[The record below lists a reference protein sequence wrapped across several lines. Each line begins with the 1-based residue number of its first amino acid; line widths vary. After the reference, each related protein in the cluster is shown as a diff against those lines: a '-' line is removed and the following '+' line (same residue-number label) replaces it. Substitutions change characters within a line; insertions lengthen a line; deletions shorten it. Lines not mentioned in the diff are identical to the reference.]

1 MNLMKPVYLFVL
13 ILSLLFLAAC
23 GNAANNPDGS
33 SQMPV
38 SDEGTAQASISTD
51 ETALSDTTDYTE
63 AAASAAAT
71 YRDTLQKINW
81 DDRSVAATVNGQAIL
96 QTDVAAKRALAEF
109 SANMERYSL
118 SLLSGAEREAYAAQL
133 PAYVEDPSALTDEY
147 VLHILIRN
155 AVVLQAAEQAGFS
168 VPEEDLYAQ
177 AKQEMSLASSDAFLS
192 AALDGYGLDEE
203 GYIQSVSIPNIR
215 QRSANLYLKNKF
227 FEGKSEEE
235 RTEANYDAYI
245 DSLVARAQIHP

>member
-1 MNLMKPVYLFVL
+1 MRNIIALLLCIVCFIL
-13 ILSLLFLAAC
+13 IFAAC
-23 GNAANNPDGS
+23 GNAANNPESS
-33 SQMPV
+33 SQTPT
-38 SDEGTAQASISTD
+38 SDESTAQVSISMGEAT
-51 ETALSDTTDYTE
+51 LSDTTDYTE
-63 AAASAAAT
+63 AVASAAAT
-71 YRDTLQKINW
+71 YRDALQKINW

-96 QTDVAAKRALAEF
+96 QTDIAAKRALAEF

-133 PAYVEDPSALTDEY
+133 PAYVEDSSALTDEY

-155 AVVLQAAEQAGFS
+155 AVVLQAAEQVGFS
-168 VPEEDLYAQ
+168 VSEEDLYAQ

-235 RTEANYDAYI
+235 QTEANYDAYI
-245 DSLVARAQIHP
+245 ESLVAQAQIHP